1 MLWSPQETAEQL
13 CLIEGALFQRVGNDE
28 ILRYFTTKGEAK
40 AKASPNLT
48 AIFEHFNRVSCFQ
61 SIQPKLPSS
70 QTHSIRADVSVL
82 HVEHAHPTLLC

>member
-1 MLWSPQETAEQL
+1 MQPQKPFECVLLWNPRETAEQL

-48 AIFEHFNRVSCFQ
+48 AIFEHFNRVSCL
-61 SIQPKLPSS
+61 IHSS
-70 QTHSIRADVSVL
+70 
-82 HVEHAHPTLLC
+82 